1 MYRVDVV
8 GSVGREGR
16 FRLTRRGPAVL
27 SFRIRSEERGIA
39 MEWCGVEA
47 WGELAERWSYGI
59 KRRAVLRVQGVL
71 DTRRGPG
78 RVQETYIRAERIAWE
93 FERDLGFWIEEPVAA
108 FEERMWVMEEGW
120 ERDCEMWERASAEER
135 LELMGPPVTLSVV
148 HEPLLKVVATPLEPR
163 CTTVGR

>member
-1 MYRVDVV
+1 M
-8 GSVGREGR
+8 
-16 FRLTRRGPAVL
+16 L

-47 WGELAERWSYGI
+47 WGELAERWSLGI

-71 DTRRGPG
+71 DTRRGPE
-78 RVQETYIRAERIAWE
+78 RVQETYIRAEKIAWE
-93 FERDLGFWIEEPVAA
+93 FVRDCGWWIDEPVEAH
-108 FEERMWVMEEGW
+108 EERMRYEEEVSAYFW
-120 ERDCEMWERASAEER
+120 ARDCEMWERASAEER
-135 LELMGPPVTLSVV
+135 LEMMGPPVTLSVV